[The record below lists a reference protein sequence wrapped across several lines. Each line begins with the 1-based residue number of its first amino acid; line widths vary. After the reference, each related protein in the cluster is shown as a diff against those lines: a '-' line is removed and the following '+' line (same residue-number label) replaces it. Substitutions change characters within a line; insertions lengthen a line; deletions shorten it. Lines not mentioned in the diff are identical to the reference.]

1 VPPELVMSLPNGA
14 DRPPLQ
20 VCVVRESGGWTPG
33 AHVVVESGNH
43 LELNERELEWLIGE
57 AGPRALAA
65 LRGFRTGF
73 QDGQRPGVPSAPA
86 PRPGGGPRGDVA
98 SPSDEPPDLTGRA
111 GSSVA
116 GQGAPDR
123 PEPAQPSTAE
133 EQ

>member
-1 VPPELVMSLPNGA
+1 MSLPNGA

-57 AGPRALAA
+57 
-65 LRGFRTGF
+65 
-73 QDGQRPGVPSAPA
+73 
-86 PRPGGGPRGDVA
+86 
-98 SPSDEPPDLTGRA
+98 PPDLTGRA